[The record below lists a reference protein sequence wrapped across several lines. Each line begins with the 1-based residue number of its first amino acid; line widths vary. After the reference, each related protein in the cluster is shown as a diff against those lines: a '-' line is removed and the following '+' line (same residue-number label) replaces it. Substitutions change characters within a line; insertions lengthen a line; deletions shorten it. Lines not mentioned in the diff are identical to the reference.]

1 MVSFFLFI
9 FSLPNTLNFK
19 NNSLSLQNSS
29 ESWLLLIHIPI
40 TMIFTAENVLLIG
53 SVIWFVS
60 IILSKTGYRFGV
72 PVLLVFL
79 LVGMLLGV
87 DGIGIQFDNYKY
99 AQIIGMVALSI
110 ILFSGGMDTKF
121 KDIKPILGPGVV
133 LSTLGVLLTTLF
145 TGLFIYGIS
154 HAFSHVIQI
163 PLTFAL
169 LLAATMSSTDSAS
182 VFNILRSQKM
192 GLRNKLQPMLE
203 FESGSNDPMAYM
215 LTIVMIQ
222 IIQGGETADVE
233 VWRIILNFIVQ
244 FGFGLLF
251 GFGLGKLCAWIIN
264 KIDLQNKSLYPMLM
278 LGFIFFIFAF
288 TDRFNGNGYLAVYVA
303 GIVMGNTKL
312 AETKSISSFLDGIV
326 WFVQIV
332 MFLVLGLLVNP
343 HEMFKIALPA
353 LIVGIFVIVIG
364 RPLAVWLCLL
374 PFKGIGKKAKI
385 FISWV
390 GLRGAAPIIF
400 ATYPVVEGIEGG
412 EFIFNVVFFITLT
425 SLIIQGTTIPKV
437 ANMLGLSTEKDDGP
451 ENFGV
456 DIPEELNTILQQQ
469 VVKDEAYLK
478 DYPLPEGTLVM
489 IVERKGKYIVPNG
502 KQNQKKN
509 DKLLLISAKNDA
521 TEESEKTFSFLDRI
535 SKTRSKNN

>member
-1 MVSFFLFI
+1 MV
-9 FSLPNTLNFK
+9 
-19 NNSLSLQNSS
+19 
-29 ESWLLLIHIPI
+29 
-40 TMIFTAENVLLIG
+40 FTPENVLLVG
-53 SVIWFVS
+53 SLIWFVS
-60 IILSKTGYRFGV
+60 IVLSKTGYRFGI

-87 DGIGIQFDNYKY
+87 DGIGIKFDNYKY

-110 ILFSGGMDTKF
+110 ILFTGGMDTKF
-121 KDIKPILGPGVV
+121 SDVRPILAPGTV

-154 HAFSHVIQI
+154 HTFSHVIQI

-192 GLRNKLQPMLE
+192 GLRNKLQPLLE

-222 IIQGGETADVE
+222 IINGGETSDVNAWNI
-233 VWRIILNFIVQ
+233 VLDFLVQ
-244 FGFGLLF
+244 FGFGLGF
-251 GFGLGKLCAWIIN
+251 GFTLGKICVWIIN
-264 KIDLQNKSLYPMLM
+264 KIDLQNKSLYPILM
-278 LGFIFFIFAF
+278 LSVIFIIFSL
-288 TDRFNGNGYLAVYVA
+288 TNLFNGNGYLAVYVA
-303 GIVMGNTKL
+303 GIVMGNSKL
-312 AETKSISSFLDGIV
+312 VENKNINSFLDGIT

-353 LIVGIFVIVIG
+353 LIVGLFVIFIG

-374 PFKGIGKKAKI
+374 PFKGIRRRAKT

-400 ATYPVVEGIEGG
+400 ATYPVVEGVEGG
-412 EFIFNVVFFITLT
+412 EFIFNMVFFITLT

-437 ANMLGLSTEKDDGP
+437 ANWLRLSTEKDDGP

-456 DIPEELNTILQQQ
+456 DIPEELNTVLQQQ
-469 VVKDEAYLK
+469 IVVNEAYLK

-489 IVERKGKYIVPNG
+489 IVERRNKYIVPNG
-502 KQNQKKN
+502 QLFLKKG
-509 DKLLLISAKNDA
+509 DKLLLISAKKDE
-521 TEESEKTFSFLDRI
+521 TEESQKTFTFLDRI
-535 SKTRSKNN
+535 SKIRSKRN

>member
-1 MVSFFLFI
+1 
-9 FSLPNTLNFK
+9 
-19 NNSLSLQNSS
+19 
-29 ESWLLLIHIPI
+29 
-40 TMIFTAENVLLIG
+40 MIFTAENVLLIG

-60 IILSKTGYRFGV
+60 IILSRTGYRFGV

-87 DGIGIQFDNYKY
+87 DGLGIRFDNYKH
-99 AQIIGMVALSI
+99 AQIIGMVALTI

-133 LSTLGVLLTTLF
+133 LSTIGVLLTTLF
-145 TGLFIYGIS
+145 TGVFIYVIS

-222 IIQGGETADVE
+222 IISGGENADVE

-251 GFGLGKLCAWIIN
+251 GFGLGKVCVWIVN

-312 AETKSISSFLDGIV
+312 VENKSISSFLDGIV

-332 MFLVLGLLVNP
+332 MFLVLKNIVNFSDMRNTNLQGLT
-343 HEMFKIALPA
+343 M
-353 LIVGIFVIVIG
+353 
-364 RPLAVWLCLL
+364 
-374 PFKGIGKKAKI
+374 
-385 FISWV
+385 
-390 GLRGAAPIIF
+390 
-400 ATYPVVEGIEGG
+400 
-412 EFIFNVVFFITLT
+412 
-425 SLIIQGTTIPKV
+425 
-437 ANMLGLSTEKDDGP
+437 
-451 ENFGV
+451 
-456 DIPEELNTILQQQ
+456 
-469 VVKDEAYLK
+469 
-478 DYPLPEGTLVM
+478 
-489 IVERKGKYIVPNG
+489 
-502 KQNQKKN
+502 
-509 DKLLLISAKNDA
+509 
-521 TEESEKTFSFLDRI
+521 
-535 SKTRSKNN
+535 